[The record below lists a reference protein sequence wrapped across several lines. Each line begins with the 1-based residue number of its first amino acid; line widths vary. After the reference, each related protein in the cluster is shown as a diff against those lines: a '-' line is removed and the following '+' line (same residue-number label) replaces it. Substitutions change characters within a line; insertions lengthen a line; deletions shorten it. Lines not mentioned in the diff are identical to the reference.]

1 MKDCTAPPT
10 TPRSRVTSSHALPLP
25 AARIAEGAPW
35 ILIADFFLTKMLL
48 V

>member
-1 MKDCTAPPT
+1 MSHQAAPPT
-10 TPRSRVTSSHALPLP
+10 TPRSDRTSSPVLPLP
-25 AARIAEGAPW
+25 ASRIAEGAPW